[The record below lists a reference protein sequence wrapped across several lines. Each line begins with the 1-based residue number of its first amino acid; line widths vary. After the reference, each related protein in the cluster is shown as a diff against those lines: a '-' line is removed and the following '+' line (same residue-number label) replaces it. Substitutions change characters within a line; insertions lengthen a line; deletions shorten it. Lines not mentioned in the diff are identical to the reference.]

1 MKEVIDEKSLQESS
15 TVSKNEEDK
24 FVKIVNMETKVR
36 RTNKLDEDVKIVKG
50 WVLMLFHFQRNIIT
64 LLR

>member
-50 WVLMLFHFQRNIIT
+50 WVLMLFHFQQNIIT
-64 LLR
+64 LVG